1 MKGENRMKIIRQRD
15 EKDCGV
21 CSLLSII
28 RYYKGNVPLE
38 QLRLDAKTSNEGTT
52 AWNLIVASKKYGF
65 DAMGMQVENIRDI
78 KRLPAIAHMNLKKG
92 FNHYVVIEKITKD
105 KIILMDP
112 AKGKVIKSLCEF
124 QNEWSGVVLLF
135 YPKQK
140 IVVLKNE
147 VTLFKIFK
155 KIFASE
161 KKIIKIIVLVSFLL
175 TIFTIV
181 LGYYFQ
187 MFNSLYM
194 DKYPI
199 NYLKVLVIIFSSIT
213 CLKLFLTYY
222 RSYLENHLNKNIDC
236 LITSDFL
243 KHLFNLPLKVIT
255 SRKSGEILSRVNEL
269 TSIKGLITEIFI
281 TYSLDFLLVLI
292 TTFLLIS
299 INSKLFLILF
309 LTTMIYLF
317 IGIITKKSVF
327 EKAYQN
333 ISYEAELNNTIL
345 ENIKMINSIKNL
357 DSVDNTLNK
366 VEEKLTE
373 YLYDTYKLNI
383 YLNKTKIFKISCYEV
398 GQFLI
403 STYGFYLVYNGIINI
418 VDLITFNTLL
428 SFYFEPLKNIID
440 CIPKYSFMKASISK
454 INDFFSIKKEN
465 LGTATATDG
474 YGISI
479 NHLKYSYNKYQ
490 NILDDVNITI
500 NEGQFILLQ
509 GASGTG
515 KSTLCNILNKNITDY
530 SGDVILGKLN
540 YKDISIKTIR
550 DNITYVGQ
558 NENIFT
564 GTIKENIILDNKISD
579 IDLNK
584 VCKICK
590 VDDIIS
596 KKAFRLESV
605 IGSDEGN
612 ISGGEKQR
620 IILAR
625 AVLKNSNIL
634 ILDEALSEV
643 DINLELEI
651 LKNIRESYKNKTI
664 IYISHKK
671 YPNIFDEVINME
683 AV

>member
-299 INSKLFLILF
+299 INSNLFLILF

-530 SGDVILGKLN
+530 SGDVILGKFN

-596 KKAFRLESV
+596 KKTFRLESV

>member
-1 MKGENRMKIIRQRD
+1 MKIIRQRD

-28 RYYKGNVPLE
+28 RYYNGNVPLE

-454 INDFFSIKKEN
+454 INDFLSIKKEN

-596 KKAFRLESV
+596 KKTFRLESV

>member
-28 RYYKGNVPLE
+28 RYYNGNVPLE

-124 QNEWSGVVLLF
+124 QNEWSRVVLLF

-299 INSKLFLILF
+299 INGKLFLILF

-454 INDFFSIKKEN
+454 INDFLSIKKEN

-479 NHLKYSYNKYQ
+479 HHLKYSYNKYQ

-596 KKAFRLESV
+596 KKTFRLESV

>member
-1 MKGENRMKIIRQRD
+1 MKIIRQRD

-28 RYYKGNVPLE
+28 RYYNGNVPLE

-124 QNEWSGVVLLF
+124 QNEWSRVVLLF

-299 INSKLFLILF
+299 INGKLFLILF

-454 INDFFSIKKEN
+454 INDFLSIKKEN

-596 KKAFRLESV
+596 KKTFRLESV

-683 AV
+683 AVWTI

>member
-28 RYYKGNVPLE
+28 RYYNGNVPLE

-281 TYSLDFLLVLI
+281 AYSLDFLLVLI

-299 INSKLFLILF
+299 INGKLFLILF

-454 INDFFSIKKEN
+454 INDFLSIKKEN
-465 LGTATATDG
+465 LGTASATDG

-564 GTIKENIILDNKISD
+564 GTIKENIVLDNKISD

-596 KKAFRLESV
+596 KKTFRLESV

>member
-1 MKGENRMKIIRQRD
+1 MKIIRQRD

-28 RYYKGNVPLE
+28 RYYNGNVPLE

-299 INSKLFLILF
+299 INGKLFLILF

-454 INDFFSIKKEN
+454 INDFLSIKKEN
-465 LGTATATDG
+465 LGTATSTDG

-500 NEGQFILLQ
+500 DEGQFILLQ

-596 KKAFRLESV
+596 KKTFRLESV

>member
-1 MKGENRMKIIRQRD
+1 MKIIRQRD

-28 RYYKGNVPLE
+28 RYYNGNVPLE

-243 KHLFNLPLKVIT
+243 KHLFNLPLKVII

-454 INDFFSIKKEN
+454 INDFLSIKKEN

-474 YGISI
+474 YDISI

-596 KKAFRLESV
+596 KKTFRLESV

>member
-1 MKGENRMKIIRQRD
+1 MKGEIRMKIVRQQD

-38 QLRLDAKTSNEGTT
+38 QLRLDARTNNEGTT
-52 AWNLIVASKKYGF
+52 ALNLVLASQKYGF
-65 DAMGMQVENIRDI
+65 DAVGMKVENLNDI
-78 KRLPAIAHMNLKKG
+78 KRLPAIAHLNLKKG
-92 FNHYVVIEKITKD
+92 YSHYVVIEKVTKD

-299 INSKLFLILF
+299 INGKLFLILF

-454 INDFFSIKKEN
+454 INDFLSIKKEN

-540 YKDISIKTIR
+540 YKDVSIKTIR

-596 KKAFRLESV
+596 KKTFRLESV

>member
-1 MKGENRMKIIRQRD
+1 MKIIRQRD

-199 NYLKVLVIIFSSIT
+199 NYLKVLVIIFSSII

-317 IGIITKKSVF
+317 IGIITKKSIF

-454 INDFFSIKKEN
+454 INDFLSIKKEN
-465 LGTATATDG
+465 LGAATATDG

-596 KKAFRLESV
+596 KKTFRLESV

>member
-28 RYYKGNVPLE
+28 RYYNGNVPLE

-124 QNEWSGVVLLF
+124 QNEWSRVVLLF

-299 INSKLFLILF
+299 INGKLFLILF

-403 STYGFYLVYNGIINI
+403 STYGFYLVYNGVINI

-454 INDFFSIKKEN
+454 INDFLSIKKEN

-479 NHLKYSYNKYQ
+479 HHLKYSYNKYQ

-540 YKDISIKTIR
+540 YKDVSIKTIR

-596 KKAFRLESV
+596 KKTFRLESV

>member
-1 MKGENRMKIIRQRD
+1 MKIIRQRD

-28 RYYKGNVPLE
+28 RYYNGNVPLE

-199 NYLKVLVIIFSSIT
+199 NYLKVLVIIFSSII

-317 IGIITKKSVF
+317 IGIITKKSIF

-454 INDFFSIKKEN
+454 INDFLSIKKEN
-465 LGTATATDG
+465 LGAATATDG

-596 KKAFRLESV
+596 KKTFRLESV

-683 AV
+683 AVWTI

>member
-28 RYYKGNVPLE
+28 RYYNGNVPLE

-454 INDFFSIKKEN
+454 INDFLSIKKEN

-596 KKAFRLESV
+596 KKTFRLESV

-625 AVLKNSNIL
+625 AVLRNSNIL

>member
-1 MKGENRMKIIRQRD
+1 MKIVRQQD

-38 QLRLDAKTSNEGTT
+38 QLRLDARTNNEGTT
-52 AWNLIVASKKYGF
+52 ALNLVLASQKYGF
-65 DAMGMQVENIRDI
+65 DAVGMKVENLNDI
-78 KRLPAIAHMNLKKG
+78 KRLPAIAHLNLKKG
-92 FNHYVVIEKITKD
+92 YSHYVVIEKVTKD

-112 AKGKVIKSLCEF
+112 AKGKVVKFLWEF
-124 QNEWSGVVLLF
+124 QKEWSGVVLIF

-140 IVVLKNE
+140 IMVLKND
-147 VTLFKIFK
+147 VTLFTIFK
-155 KIFASE
+155 KVFISE
-161 KKIIKIIVLVSFLL
+161 KKLIKIIVLVSFLL
-175 TIFTIV
+175 TIFTIA

-187 MFNSLYM
+187 MFNSLYLN
-194 DKYPI
+194 KYPI
-199 NYLKVLVIIFSSIT
+199 NYLKVLVLVFAIFT
-213 CLKLFLTYY
+213 CFKLFLTYY

-243 KHLFNLPLKVIT
+243 KHLFNLPLNVIT

-281 TYSLDFLLVLI
+281 TYTLDFLLVVI

-299 INSKLFLILF
+299 ISSKLFLILF
-309 LTTMIYLF
+309 LTTIVYLF
-317 IGIITKKSVF
+317 IGIMTKKSIF

-333 ISYEAELNNTIL
+333 ISIESEFNNTIL

-357 DSVDNTLNK
+357 DAVDDALK
-366 VEEKLTE
+366 KIERKLAH
-373 YLYDTYKLNI
+373 YLYDTYKVNI
-383 YLNKTKIFKISCYEV
+383 ILNKINIFKVSCYEI
-398 GQFLI
+398 GFFLI
-403 STYGFYLVYNGIINI
+403 NTFGFYFVYEGIINI

-428 SFYFEPLKNIID
+428 NLYFEPLKNIVD
-440 CIPKYSFMKASISK
+440 SIPKYSFMKASITK
-454 INDFFSIKKEN
+454 INDFLSVDIEKLGKKN
-465 LGTATATDG
+465 VTRG
-474 YGISI
+474 YDISI
-479 NHLKYSYNKYQ
+479 NNLSYSYNKYQ
-490 NILDDVNITI
+490 NVLKNVNLNI

-509 GASGTG
+509 GASGSG
-515 KSTLCNILNKNITDY
+515 KSTLCSILNKYITDY
-530 SGDVILGKLN
+530 SGDILFGTMN
-540 YKDISIKTIR
+540 YKDLSIKTIR
-550 DNITYVGQ
+550 DNIVYVGQ

-564 GTIKENIILDNKISD
+564 SSIKENITFGHEVSD
-579 IDLNK
+579 LEFKK
-584 VCKICK
+584 VCNICK
-590 VDDIIS
+590 VDDIAY
-596 KKAFRLESV
+596 KKTFRYESL

-625 AVLKNSNIL
+625 AVLKDFNVL

-643 DINLELEI
+643 DIKLELEI
-651 LKNIRESYKNKTI
+651 LNNIRDNYKDKTI

-671 YPNIFDEVINME
+671 YPNVFDKVISME

>member
-1 MKGENRMKIIRQRD
+1 
-15 EKDCGV
+15 
-21 CSLLSII
+21 
-28 RYYKGNVPLE
+28 
-38 QLRLDAKTSNEGTT
+38 
-52 AWNLIVASKKYGF
+52 
-65 DAMGMQVENIRDI
+65 
-78 KRLPAIAHMNLKKG
+78 
-92 FNHYVVIEKITKD
+92 
-105 KIILMDP
+105 MDP

-124 QNEWSGVVLLF
+124 QNEWSKVVLLF

-299 INSKLFLILF
+299 INGKLFLILF
-309 LTTMIYLF
+309 LTTIIYLF

-454 INDFFSIKKEN
+454 INDFLSIKKEN

-596 KKAFRLESV
+596 KKTFRLESV

>member
-28 RYYKGNVPLE
+28 RYYNGNVPLE

-194 DKYPI
+194 NKYPI

-317 IGIITKKSVF
+317 IGIITKKSIF

-454 INDFFSIKKEN
+454 INDFLSIKKEN

-490 NILDDVNITI
+490 NILDDLNITI

-564 GTIKENIILDNKISD
+564 GTIKENIVLDNKISD

-596 KKAFRLESV
+596 KKTFRLESV

>member
-558 NENIFT
+558 NESIFT
-564 GTIKENIILDNKISD
+564 GTIKENIILDNKIPD

-596 KKAFRLESV
+596 KKTFRLESV

>member
-28 RYYKGNVPLE
+28 RYYNGNVPLE

-124 QNEWSGVVLLF
+124 QNEWSRVVLLF

-299 INSKLFLILF
+299 INGKLFLILF

-403 STYGFYLVYNGIINI
+403 STYGFYLVYNGVINI

-454 INDFFSIKKEN
+454 INDFLSIKKEN
-465 LGTATATDG
+465 LGTATVTDG

-596 KKAFRLESV
+596 KKTFRLESV

>member
-28 RYYKGNVPLE
+28 RYYNGNVPLE

-124 QNEWSGVVLLF
+124 QNEWSRVVLLF

-299 INSKLFLILF
+299 INGKLFLILF

-454 INDFFSIKKEN
+454 INDFLSIKKEN

-596 KKAFRLESV
+596 KKTFRLESV

>member
-28 RYYKGNVPLE
+28 RYYNGNVPLE

-124 QNEWSGVVLLF
+124 QNEWSRVVLLF

-299 INSKLFLILF
+299 INGKLFLILF

-454 INDFFSIKKEN
+454 INDFLSIKKEN

-540 YKDISIKTIR
+540 YKDVSIKTIR

-596 KKAFRLESV
+596 KKTFRLESV

>member
-1 MKGENRMKIIRQRD
+1 MKIIRQRD

-28 RYYKGNVPLE
+28 RYYNGNVPLE

-199 NYLKVLVIIFSSIT
+199 NYLKVLVIIFSSII

-454 INDFFSIKKEN
+454 INDFLSIKKEN
-465 LGTATATDG
+465 LGAATATDG

-596 KKAFRLESV
+596 KKTFRLESV

>member
-1 MKGENRMKIIRQRD
+1 MKIIRQRD

-596 KKAFRLESV
+596 KKTFRLESV

>member
-1 MKGENRMKIIRQRD
+1 MKIIRQRD

>member
-28 RYYKGNVPLE
+28 RYYNGNVPLE

-299 INSKLFLILF
+299 INGKLFLILF

-454 INDFFSIKKEN
+454 INDFLSIKKEN
-465 LGTATATDG
+465 LGTATSTDG

-500 NEGQFILLQ
+500 DEGQFILLQ

-596 KKAFRLESV
+596 KKTFRLESV

>member
-199 NYLKVLVIIFSSIT
+199 NYLKVLVIIFSSII

-317 IGIITKKSVF
+317 IGIITKKSIF

-454 INDFFSIKKEN
+454 INDFLSIKKEN
-465 LGTATATDG
+465 LGAATATDG

-596 KKAFRLESV
+596 KKTFRLESV

>member
-28 RYYKGNVPLE
+28 RYYNGNVPLE

-299 INSKLFLILF
+299 INGKLFLILF
-309 LTTMIYLF
+309 LTTIIYLF

-454 INDFFSIKKEN
+454 INDFLSIKKEN
-465 LGTATATDG
+465 LGTATVTDG

-596 KKAFRLESV
+596 KKTFRLESV

>member
-1 MKGENRMKIIRQRD
+1 MKIIRQRD

-199 NYLKVLVIIFSSIT
+199 NYLKVLVIIFSSII

-299 INSKLFLILF
+299 INSNLFLILF

-317 IGIITKKSVF
+317 IGIITKKSIF

-454 INDFFSIKKEN
+454 INDFLSIKKEN

-490 NILDDVNITI
+490 NILDDVNINI

-530 SGDVILGKLN
+530 SGEVILGKLD

-564 GTIKENIILDNKISD
+564 GTIKENIILDNKIPD

-596 KKAFRLESV
+596 KKTFRLESV

>member
-28 RYYKGNVPLE
+28 RYYNGNVPLE

-299 INSKLFLILF
+299 INGKLFLILF

-454 INDFFSIKKEN
+454 INDFLSIKKEN

-540 YKDISIKTIR
+540 YKDVSIKTIR

-596 KKAFRLESV
+596 KKTFRLESV